1 MKKYGLTKSLAM
13 TIFILTIV
21 AAVVQ
26 LVVNLQANSGRLLPY
41 KSWDQVHVKLSELN
55 EHQLGANIASWLLP
69 IITAIIFF
77 FFFGFAEESRKE
89 YVRCLLFCFPFLR
102 ARLQR
107 STIPNNGHVSTISS
121 SPSQDYDDFDKLKDC
136 SRGQS
141 EEYELPVLRAS
152 YLESRKPT

>member
-1 MKKYGLTKSLAM
+1 MDLFKMKKYGLTKSKFIRLIGLAM

-41 KSWDQVHVKLSELN
+41 KSWDQVHVYFSKIYQVKLSELN

-107 STIPNNGHVSTISS
+107 
-121 SPSQDYDDFDKLKDC
+121 
-136 SRGQS
+136 
-141 EEYELPVLRAS
+141 
-152 YLESRKPT
+152 